1 MAASSYDDSTR
12 LLGMGLAFL
21 LSWVYSFTC
30 CFNRRLKNV
39 HFAIVLFYHSIFGFL
54 ISGVIIILKSLIT
67 GDAIMIFNFTGTQ
80 YLFILCGCAF
90 DWLSLSLQTRAF
102 QLDSSAF
109 LSLVGYSSIVYAFVL
124 DFVINGETITLI
136 ELMGV
141 LMILAVTISVSVI
154 KLRQEMMTM
163 KDQ

>member
-1 MAASSYDDSTR
+1 MLEMVILQTSPFWVSLIGIWLNNEKVMRIEYIGMVVCFAAVLSITFYKQEDIEVSASSYDDSTR

-54 ISGVIIILKSLIT
+54 ISGVIIIFKALIT
-67 GDAIMIFNFTGTQ
+67 GDAILIFNFTGTQ

-102 QLDSSAF
+102 
-109 LSLVGYSSIVYAFVL
+109 
-124 DFVINGETITLI
+124 
-136 ELMGV
+136 
-141 LMILAVTISVSVI
+141 
-154 KLRQEMMTM
+154 
-163 KDQ
+163 